1 MCESQTCCRSLTSAT
16 VVVFLFIKGK
26 IHREMRE
33 NPSRT
38 GNVTRTWKATI
49 VQNRREPA
57 CMKLHTT
64 KAPKESKPK
73 QKIFV
78 ILCDTIQTYT
88 DIYRP
93 YRKRSISRWCSTCF
107 HFGLF
112 CYQALGYKRRL
123 WIWSQCCAFLR
134 NTCANPTS
142 LHHLHRNISQLD
154 WINLRHRCN
163 MTEKKGLA
171 FANLRP
177 MIPGGMAAW
186 RQWIY
191 HTVSAQY
198 LQIMAPN
205 ACC

>member
-1 MCESQTCCRSLTSAT
+1 
-16 VVVFLFIKGK
+16 
-26 IHREMRE
+26 MRE

-38 GNVTRTWKATI
+38 GNVMRTWKATI
-49 VQNRREPA
+49 VQNRSEPTISTA

-64 KAPKESKPK
+64 KTSKESKPK
-73 QKIFV
+73 PKIFV

-88 DIYRP
+88 DIYRHIQTYTDHIQTIYRP

-112 CYQALGYKRRL
+112 CYQALGYIGIQKKTL
-123 WIWSQCCAFLR
+123 NLVAVLCLSHKEHVCKSY
-134 NTCANPTS
+134 T
-142 LHHLHRNISQLD
+142 SQLD

-163 MTEKKGLA
+163 MTKKKVLA

-186 RQWIY
+186 IY
-191 HTVSAQY
+191 HAPY
-198 LQIMAPN
+198 LLSIFKSWLPTHVASLSRQSG
-205 ACC
+205 